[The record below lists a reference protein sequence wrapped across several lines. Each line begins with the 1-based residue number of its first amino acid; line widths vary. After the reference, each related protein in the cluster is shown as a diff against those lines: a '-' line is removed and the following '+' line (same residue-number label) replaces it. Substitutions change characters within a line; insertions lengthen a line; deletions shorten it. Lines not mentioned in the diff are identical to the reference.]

1 MGFAKTT
8 FNGVI
13 KLLVFLK
20 LKWALDHLKVKIK
33 EVSTCNY
40 IYSFLADDQCISHA
54 YNPI

>member
-20 LKWALDHLKVKIK
+20 LKWALNDSKYHLKVKNK
-33 EVSTCNY
+33 RS
-40 IYSFLADDQCISHA
+40 
-54 YNPI
+54 